1 MKTMRLKLT
10 PEGSARVMGTLPR
23 SPSYLDWHS
32 ELMSR
37 KSRQSTRLRRPNLI
51 SQKPQMP
58 RRRSTNLGGICC
70 KLQDHKLKIR
80 KKAHEIQKYND
91 GPHILSCGGY
101 DLLEKNL
108 LDEKRKKRQQETMLT
123 ENTPLIKDPP
133 SPIERHVKWKLAR
146 TKRYGQMTSQAA

>member
-1 MKTMRLKLT
+1 MEILYW
-10 PEGSARVMGTLPR
+10 V
-23 SPSYLDWHS
+23 
-32 ELMSR
+32 
-37 KSRQSTRLRRPNLI
+37 
-51 SQKPQMP
+51 SQ
-58 RRRSTNLGGICC
+58 
-70 KLQDHKLKIR
+70 KIR